1 MSYEEELKQFIAK
14 ATSERNVLLK
24 QFDSENPYSSENGKL
39 SRKLRLLNRRH
50 NEEFRKL
57 REKYHLP
64 PPKVVDSIFKKGE
77 NDNMKKKNFTY
88 ICEDDTLDYEK
99 INEYMKLSPE
109 EIDKAIKEKEKRWAL
124 LTEEEKRKEC
134 FNA

>member
-57 REKYHLP
+57 RGKYHLP
-64 PPKVVDSIFKKGE
+64 PPEVI
-77 NDNMKKKNFTY
+77 
-88 ICEDDTLDYEK
+88 
-99 INEYMKLSPE
+99 
-109 EIDKAIKEKEKRWAL
+109 
-124 LTEEEKRKEC
+124 
-134 FNA
+134 